1 MNGNK
6 ASAAGE
12 VDLGDLPVRI
22 PLEGTYNV
30 RDIGAYTSRT
40 GRPLRSGVYYRAD
53 NLAMLTPEGEG
64 QLVGLGI
71 RSVIDLRTA
80 QEMRVRPN
88 RFADSPEIRYHPVDL
103 VGDSHE
109 IISRGDTIVSNQM
122 EERSENGYF
131 ADPAGRLITIY
142 STMLDHQGAAF
153 RRAISLLAESDASPA
168 LFHCVAGQDRTG
180 LIAAFLLS
188 VADVSEETIIFDYAA
203 TAHYNVHR
211 YLDENGQA
219 IWGMPI
225 ETAAEYGSQ
234 FCPPEAMEG
243 ALTHLRHRYGGAV
256 RYLETIGITSRE
268 LETIREKLLGE

>member
-1 MNGNK
+1 MNNNES
-6 ASAAGE
+6 SAIGE
-12 VDLGDLPVRI
+12 VALGDLPARI
-22 PLEGTYNV
+22 PAEGTYNV
-30 RDIGAYTSRT
+30 RDLGVYTSRT
-40 GRPLRSGVYYRAD
+40 GRPLRRGVYYRAD
-53 NLAMLTPEGEG
+53 NLGMLTPKGGE
-64 QLVGLGI
+64 QLLELGL
-71 RSVIDLRTA
+71 RAVIDLRTA

-88 RFADSPEIRYHPVDL
+88 RFGERPEIRYYPVDL

-122 EERSENGYF
+122 EERSEKGFF

-153 RRAISLLAESDASPA
+153 RRAISLLAQPDASPA

-188 VADVSEETIIFDYAA
+188 VADVSEETIVFDYAA
-203 TAHYNVHR
+203 TAQYNVRR
-211 YLDENGQA
+211 YLDEKGEA

-243 ALTHLRHRYGGAV
+243 TLAHLRHRHGGAV

-268 LETIREKLLGE
+268 LETIREKLLS